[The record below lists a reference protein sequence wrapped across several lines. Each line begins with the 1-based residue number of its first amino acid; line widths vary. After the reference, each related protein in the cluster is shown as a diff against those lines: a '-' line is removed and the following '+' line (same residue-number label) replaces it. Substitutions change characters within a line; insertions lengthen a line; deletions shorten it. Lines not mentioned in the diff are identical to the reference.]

1 MLSPPRAE
9 PQQAV
14 QAGEARPQHFLHRY
28 SAAYGRPVPE
38 VTTAALAVL
47 RDFPWPGNVWE
58 LEYLVARLVATSD
71 HQVLDAEEVWTVLYL
86 EHL

>member
-1 MLSPPRAE
+1 VL
-9 PQQAV
+9 
-14 QAGEARPQHFLHRY
+14 
-28 SAAYGRPVPE
+28 E

-86 EHL
+86 EHLW